1 MVPGD
6 RLLFMDISTRR
17 FHGIGRRR
25 LSRDGRPGDLANRGG
40 DKVKY
45 GRREWFG
52 YDLRLCSTDGIES
65 PEKVD
70 RWIRDA
76 RKRQGYSA
84 QPSIVA
90 LQKPDAERVTRALC
104 NLRGIEFASL
114 DIWEENLRTEER
126 SRLIRERAAE
136 RRRVAAKRKR
146 VELPKWVKDEMRR
159 IGKTGR

>member
-1 MVPGD
+1 M
-6 RLLFMDISTRR
+6 
-17 FHGIGRRR
+17 
-25 LSRDGRPGDLANRGG
+25 
-40 DKVKY
+40 
-45 GRREWFG
+45 
-52 YDLRLCSTDGIES
+52 
-65 PEKVD
+65 
-70 RWIRDA
+70 
-76 RKRQGYSA
+76 
-84 QPSIVA
+84 
-90 LQKPDAERVTRALC
+90 C